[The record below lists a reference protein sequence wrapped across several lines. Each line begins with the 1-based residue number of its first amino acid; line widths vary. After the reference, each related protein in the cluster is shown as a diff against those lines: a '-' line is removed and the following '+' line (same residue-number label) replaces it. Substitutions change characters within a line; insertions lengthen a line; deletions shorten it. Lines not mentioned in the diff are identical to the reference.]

1 MSFIDLK
8 ANDVWSEGDIERR
21 VNAIIRSKVT
31 AEDELK
37 AARLS
42 RGDMDESA
50 TAFVSLVD
58 EFIRN
63 AIQEGRSAKA
73 DMTILKEVFVYEAA
87 ETRLARYKLS
97 EGLIKE
103 PDPIDPLLLPL
114 EPPIEP
120 VEITPPVIEY
130 IYPPITEFILDEEGN
145 EIPNPDWP
153 LVIADNEERAQAQ
166 AIIDAVTPEVL
177 EMYQIRHP
185 L

>member
-42 RGDMDESA
+42 RGEMDESA

-63 AIQEGRSAKA
+63 AIQEGRAAKA

-97 EGLIKE
+97 EGLIK
-103 PDPIDPLLLPL
+103 
-114 EPPIEP
+114 PPEP
-120 VEITPPVIEY
+120 VDPMLPPVELVETTPPVIEY
-130 IYPPITEFILDEEGN
+130 IYPPITEFILDDEGN

-185 L
+185 V